1 MSHDLLSCLCG
12 QLENEVAK
20 VLFTAFYPPIQK
32 GTPSTGWLYFGD
44 VKKKK
49 KKKKTNGVHVLYHQS
64 YSTSLDLSWLR
75 WTWAF
80 KRASTTPFWAL

>member
-1 MSHDLLSCLCG
+1 MLMSHDLLSCLCG

-49 KKKKTNGVHVLYHQS
+49 KKKKPMVCMSCIINHTQLVWIYPG
-64 YSTSLDLSWLR
+64 
-75 WTWAF
+75 
-80 KRASTTPFWAL
+80 

>member
-1 MSHDLLSCLCG
+1 MLMSHDLLSCLCG

-49 KKKKTNGVHVLYHQS
+49 KKKPMVCMSCIINHTQLVWIYPG
-64 YSTSLDLSWLR
+64 
-75 WTWAF
+75 
-80 KRASTTPFWAL
+80 

>member
-1 MSHDLLSCLCG
+1 MLMSHDLLSCLCG

-49 KKKKTNGVHVLYHQS
+49 KKKKNQWCACLVSSIILN
-64 YSTSLDLSWLR
+64 
-75 WTWAF
+75 
-80 KRASTTPFWAL
+80 

>member
-1 MSHDLLSCLCG
+1 MLMSHDLLSCLCG
-12 QLENEVAK
+12 QLENEVTQ

-49 KKKKTNGVHVLYHQS
+49 PMVCMSCIINHTQLVWIYPG
-64 YSTSLDLSWLR
+64 
-75 WTWAF
+75 
-80 KRASTTPFWAL
+80 

>member
-1 MSHDLLSCLCG
+1 MLMSHDLLSCLCG
-12 QLENEVAK
+12 QLENEVTQ

-49 KKKKTNGVHVLYHQS
+49 KKKPMVCM
-64 YSTSLDLSWLR
+64 LR

>member
-1 MSHDLLSCLCG
+1 MLMSHDLLSCLCG
-12 QLENEVAK
+12 QLENEVTQ

-49 KKKKTNGVHVLYHQS
+49 KKKPMVCMSCNINHTQLVWIYPG
-64 YSTSLDLSWLR
+64 
-75 WTWAF
+75 
-80 KRASTTPFWAL
+80 

>member
-1 MSHDLLSCLCG
+1 MLMSHDLLSCLCG
-12 QLENEVAK
+12 QLENEVTQ

-49 KKKKTNGVHVLYHQS
+49 KPMVCMSCIINHTQLVWIYPG
-64 YSTSLDLSWLR
+64 
-75 WTWAF
+75 
-80 KRASTTPFWAL
+80 